1 MSPASPKRT
10 AVVTGGGSGV
20 GAAIALALARQGN
33 DVYLV
38 GRRRENLE
46 GVATR
51 ARAFGANAV
60 CCQADVAKAS
70 DLIDLTRS
78 ITEAGVGIDILVHSA
93 AAIERAPVET
103 ASLESFDYLY
113 RVNVGAPYALT
124 QALLPML
131 KARRGD
137 VVFINSSSGISA
149 KPLFA
154 QYDSTKHA
162 LRAVADS
169 LRGEVNADGIRVLSV
184 YLGRTASEMQARLH
198 KEEGRIYRSERLLQP
213 EDVASLIVEIL
224 GLPRSAEVTDIH
236 IRPMLKS

>member
-1 MSPASPKRT
+1 MSTTSPKRT
-10 AVVTGGGSGV
+10 AVITGGGSGV
-20 GAAIALALARQGN
+20 GAAIARALARKGD

-38 GRRRENLE
+38 GRRREDLE
-46 GVATR
+46 TVAASVR
-51 ARAFGANAV
+51 ALGTNAV
-60 CCQADVAKAS
+60 CCQADLAKAS
-70 DLIDLTRS
+70 DLSHLVRL
-78 ITEAGVGIDILVHSA
+78 ITESGAGVDILVHSA
-93 AAIERAPVET
+93 AAIERATVET
-103 ASLESFDYLY
+103 APIESFDYLY

-124 QALLPML
+124 QALLPTL
-131 KARRGD
+131 RSRRGD
-137 VVFINSSSGISA
+137 VVFVNSSSGVSA

-184 YLGRTASEMQARLH
+184 YLGRTASEMQAKLH
-198 KEEGRIYRSERLLQP
+198 KEEGKLYRPERLLQP
-213 EDVASLIVEIL
+213 DDVASLVVETL